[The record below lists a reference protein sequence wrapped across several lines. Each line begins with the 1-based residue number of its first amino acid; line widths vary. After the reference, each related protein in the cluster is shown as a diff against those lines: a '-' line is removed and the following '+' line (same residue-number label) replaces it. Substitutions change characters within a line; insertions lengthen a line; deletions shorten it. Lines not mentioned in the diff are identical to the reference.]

1 MGLCEE
7 SSVWLKITKMTVQL
21 YIIHA
26 PICKVKGLYGM
37 TGKRIQSNTLKN
49 RYIHSLLILSTCT
62 WLRLYK
68 KYVYIYV
75 TKKETTQFW

>member
-37 TGKRIQSNTLKN
+37 TGKRIQNNTLKTDI
-49 RYIHSLLILSTCT
+49 YT
-62 WLRLYK
+62 
-68 KYVYIYV
+68 VY
-75 TKKETTQFW
+75 